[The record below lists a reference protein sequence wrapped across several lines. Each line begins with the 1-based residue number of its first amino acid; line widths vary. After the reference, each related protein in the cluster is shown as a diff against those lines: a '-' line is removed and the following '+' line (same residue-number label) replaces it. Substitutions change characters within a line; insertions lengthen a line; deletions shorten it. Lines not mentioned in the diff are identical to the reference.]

1 MTTEASAQH
10 CILPLIQRVPSP
22 LMSDENT
29 SSQKSTEAQ
38 PKLNSPYPYIRHEI
52 TVTSFKAQN
61 TTENPQSRYNKP
73 T

>member
-1 MTTEASAQH
+1 
-10 CILPLIQRVPSP
+10 
-22 LMSDENT
+22 MSDENT